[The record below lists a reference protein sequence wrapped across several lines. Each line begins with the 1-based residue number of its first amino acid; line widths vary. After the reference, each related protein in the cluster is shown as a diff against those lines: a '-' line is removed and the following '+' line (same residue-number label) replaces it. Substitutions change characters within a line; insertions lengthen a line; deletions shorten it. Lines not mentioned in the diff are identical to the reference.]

1 MWKSIRRKRYDLYEV
16 WLSGRT
22 YKHTSTKKEKSHT
35 VAGLLAIFLGGVGA
49 HKFYLGN
56 ILLGILFLIFCWTG
70 VPIIVG
76 IVEGI
81 LYLDCPQNQFMQ
93 RYGYAKEEK

>member
-1 MWKSIRRKRYDLYEV
+1 M
-16 WLSGRT
+16 
-22 YKHTSTKKEKSHT
+22 
-35 VAGLLAIFLGGVGA
+35 GA

-93 RYGYAKEEK
+93 RYGYAKEKK